1 MVKAMEVQS
10 SQSVPRLTVW
20 MVGYIMSLRGQGE
33 SYQDIADNPQVRKAD
48 GSTLSKQGAWSCGV
62 HGTSSPQAS

>member
-20 MVGYIMSLRGQGE
+20 MVGYIMSPRGQGE
-33 SYQDIADNPQVRKAD
+33 SYQDIADNPQVRRAD
-48 GSTLSKQGAWSCGV
+48 GSTLSKPVSYTHLTLPTILLV
-62 HGTSSPQAS
+62 